1 MSSPLKIVV
10 DASVAATWLLPDETN
25 ANTAD
30 VLGAAGLHA
39 PWLFWAEM
47 RNILVVAERRKRL
60 DRPMLGEAVALLE
73 GLHIVFDSTPTG
85 DRVMALA
92 RGHGLSVYDALYLE
106 LAQRLGAPL
115 LTLDQKLAK
124 AASQE
129 GVDLLV

>member
-25 ANTAD
+25 AQTAE
-30 VLGAAGLHA
+30 VLGAARLHA

-60 DRPMLGEAVALLE
+60 DKPMLSEAVVLLE
-73 GLHIVFDSTPTG
+73 GLQIVFDSTPTG
-85 DRVMALA
+85 DRVIALA
-92 RGHGLSVYDALYLE
+92 RDHRLSVYDALYLE